1 MVVIFFNCGF
11 SEPNN
16 ELTLE
21 DVNNTNKVSLQRSVS
36 EIAEEV
42 GRGGGSRRF
51 ERGQGNGN
59 VKVSVVVT
67 LIVRELTFVDSRYFW
82 SYYS

>member
-1 MVVIFFNCGF
+1 MVF

-59 VKVSVVVT
+59 VKVS
-67 LIVRELTFVDSRYFW
+67 
-82 SYYS
+82 